1 MELPEDEEADDGD
14 YVPSDADSEDSLEWS
29 SETERRMAVDA
40 LAEGTMGLD
49 FYSAAY
55 CVATEYVASYAL
67 QVKVS
72 FPRNGFLFP
81 P

>member
-40 LAEGTMGLD
+40 LAEGIMGLD

-55 CVATEYVASYAL
+55 CV
-67 QVKVS
+67 S